1 MERELFEDSGTRRT
15 VLLVTGQVALAA
27 RAHQVALMEGGQVR
41 EQGPPSKLLRPGSRY
56 WHLLQD
62 GGRQGTL
69 GDGDKGTGSGD
80 EGQQEPG
87 MRMVQARMETS
98 GDGEL
103 GSTEQTRSWGG
114 DTGSQDGDTESWDGD
129 TRARDGDTKGRGI
142 GGDTT
147 IPWDGDSRS

>member
-87 MRMVQARMETS
+87 MRTVQARMETS
-98 GDGEL
+98 G
-103 GSTEQTRSWGG
+103 
-114 DTGSQDGDTESWDGD
+114 DGDTESWDGD

-147 IPWDGDSRS
+147 IPWDGDTRS